1 MNSCR
6 ISRVPHYSGA
16 VWFSTLV
23 FAYGAFTLCG
33 RLFQSRSADHC
44 KKHRRRSYNP
54 TPAVTGVVWAGAR
67 SLATTCAITVVFFS
81 SGYLDVSVPRVS
93 SALCAVPR
101 LPAAGCPI
109 RKSVLDSGYLPL
121 GTAYRSLSRP
131 SSPSRAKASFMC
143 PFLLSFYVLE
153 FAFLRAACHVCDM
166 RPLGLL

>member
-1 MNSCR
+1 MFR
-6 ISRVPHYSGA
+6 TTQVPPRLRTRFRVR
-16 VWFSTLV
+16 V
-23 FAYGAFTLCG
+23 FHPLRKCFPALSPNLCG
-33 RLFQSRSADHC
+33 CLC
-44 KKHRRRSYNP
+44 RRSYNP
-54 TPAVTGVVWAGAR
+54 GRCVATPPVWAPAL
-67 SLATTCAITVVFFS
+67 SLATTRAITVVFFS